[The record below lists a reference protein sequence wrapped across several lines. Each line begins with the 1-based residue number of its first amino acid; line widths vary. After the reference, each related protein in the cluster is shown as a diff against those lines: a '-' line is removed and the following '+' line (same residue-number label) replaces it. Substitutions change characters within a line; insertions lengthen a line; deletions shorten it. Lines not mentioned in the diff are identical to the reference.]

1 MQAILDFL
9 NALPPAA
16 RDDFAQRCGTTVG
29 YIRKAVST
37 RQKINAET
45 CIYIERESRGVV
57 TCEALRPDVD
67 WSVLRNA
74 KPKSAKTQARRA
86 VAATENVAQGVGHV

>member
-37 RQKINAET
+37 RQKINAAT

-74 KPKSAKTQARRA
+74 KPKTAQTPASSAL
-86 VAATENVAQGVGHV
+86 AATETVAQGAAHG